1 MSGAQWTLDNPEFL
15 LLLPLLL
22 PLVFIRHIWRRR
34 GGKLT
39 FAFTNWQGKGFSNP
53 LTLPALVYLGSV
65 LLSWAGIILMII
77 ALSGPS
83 RVSRERVFT
92 SRGIDIMF
100 VIDISPS
107 MAARDFVDD
116 SRLESAQE
124 TILRFIDRRRN
135 DPIGLTIF
143 GTQAALRVPPT
154 LDYDFLKNAVNNL
167 QVLELGEGTALGMG
181 IALGALHLRN
191 STAREKVMVLLT
203 DGESNAGE
211 ILPEASARIAAEA
224 GIRVYVIGI
233 GSDREVLL
241 EFTDPRNGK
250 PYRATYR
257 GSLNEGLLRSIA
269 GSTGGE
275 YFTVTNPG
283 SLNGVLLAI
292 DSLERVETRLKVEVR
307 KEPVH
312 RRLILLAF
320 ILIFADFLIRKMLL
334 RELL

>member
-15 LLLPLLL
+15 LLFLLL
-22 PLVFIRHIWRRR
+22 VPLYFIRHIWRRR

-53 LTLPALVYLGSV
+53 LTFPALLYVISLA
-65 LLSWAGIILMII
+65 LSWAGIVLIII
-77 ALSGPS
+77 ALAGPS
-83 RVSRERVFT
+83 RVTRERVFT

-107 MAARDFVDD
+107 MAARDFIDN

-124 TILRFIDRRRN
+124 TILRFVDRRKN
-135 DPIGLTIF
+135 DPIGLAIF
-143 GTQAALRVPPT
+143 GSQAALRVPPT
-154 LDYDFLKNAVNNL
+154 LDYDYLKQAVDGL

-211 ILPEASARIAAEA
+211 ILPEAAARIAAEA

-241 EFTDPRNGK
+241 EFTDPRTGK
-250 PYRATYR
+250 PYRATYQ
-257 GSLNEGLLRSIA
+257 GSLEEDLLRGIA
-269 GSTGGE
+269 ETTGGE

-283 SLNGVLLAI
+283 SLNGVLLSI

-312 RRLILLAF
+312 RMFILLAF
-320 ILIFADFLIRKMLL
+320 IMIFADYLIRKMLL